1 MSTITETCAC
11 GATFAVTADY
21 VSTAKDAA
29 QQWRENHHH
38 VESAPTSPVCC
49 EIALDCL
56 DRHHEPTRP
65 NKGDAVSTLRDE
77 ITSAIN
83 RASAENGSDTP
94 DYILARYLEASL
106 AAFEVAVRDRD
117 EWYGFKPW
125 PHDPTTARAHSAG
138 EPEEA
143 EK

>member
-11 GATFAVTADY
+11 GATFTVTADY
-21 VSTAKDAA
+21 TSYASDAA
-29 QQWRENHHH
+29 QKWRENHRHA
-38 VESAPTSPVCC
+38 ESSPTTLACC

-56 DRHHEPTRP
+56 DRHHKPTQ
-65 NKGDAVSTLRDE
+65 GDAVSTLRDE
-77 ITSAIN
+77 ITTAIN

-117 EWYGFKPW
+117 EWHGFKTW
-125 PHDPTTARAHSAG
+125 PTAATRPTDRPDPTSPEG
-138 EPEEA
+138 ER
-143 EK
+143 